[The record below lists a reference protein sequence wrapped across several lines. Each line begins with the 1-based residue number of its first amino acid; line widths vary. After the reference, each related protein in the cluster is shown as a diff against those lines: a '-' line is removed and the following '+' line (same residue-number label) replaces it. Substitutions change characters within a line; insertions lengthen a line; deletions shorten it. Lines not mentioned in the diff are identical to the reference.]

1 MQTIV
6 LAKPVVLDVLAK
18 PIVLAMLAVLPFM
31 PFMPFMP
38 PLIIPPSK
46 PLTWY

>member
-18 PIVLAMLAVLPFM
+18 PIVLAMLAVLPLM
-31 PFMPFMP
+31 PFMR